1 MNQRICTMTGLNIKS
16 GLYYCVIIMGIWI
29 AGCSGAEN
37 TENSQTKVDSVF
49 PAETKRDTVMVQR
62 EAPDSSVITA
72 QSPEPALPKK
82 EVTPGEAAPKNAP
95 NPSKEVAPKPVKS
108 LEETMQSM
116 GLVNIRT
123 VEPTIKTDLK
133 YTTTDN
139 FMGKDAYG
147 DLTDCYLQKDVAE
160 MLKRAQKNLQEKH
173 KGYHF
178 IVYDGARPFT
188 VQKKMWDIV
197 KGTDKAH
204 YVAKPD
210 AKGSMHNYGCA
221 VDLSV
226 VDDKGVPLDM
236 GTAFDHLGT
245 EARTDIEA
253 DLLKQGK
260 ITQKQLD
267 NRLILREAMEKEGFK
282 VLKREWWHFNAFP
295 DSYVLAN
302 FKKIP

>member
-1 MNQRICTMTGLNIKS
+1 MGYNFF
-16 GLYYCVIIMGIWI
+16 LYGANKIIRRLQLLFIVLALW
-29 AGCSGAEN
+29 ATGCSGEEN
-37 TENSQTKVDSVF
+37 EKRESEVNRDSLTKPAIINETVVSQK
-49 PAETKRDTVMVQR
+49 EIQDTVAVGKKGD
-62 EAPDSSVITA
+62 EALL
-72 QSPEPALPKK
+72 QKGNESPKVNPEIPK
-82 EVTPGEAAPKNAP
+82 TGTSA
-95 NPSKEVAPKPVKS
+95 PVKS
-108 LEETMQSM
+108 LEETMQDM
-116 GLVNIRT
+116 GLVNVRS
-123 VEPTIKTDLK
+123 VEPSIKVDLK

-147 DLTDCYLQKDVAE
+147 DLNDCYLQKAVAE
-160 MLKRAQKNLQEKH
+160 MLKKAHQFLQEKH
-173 KGYHF
+173 NGYHF

-226 VDDKGVPLDM
+226 LDEKGVPLDM
-236 GTAFDHLGT
+236 GTPFDFLGT
-245 EARTDIEA
+245 EARTDIET

-267 NRLILREAMEKEGFK
+267 NRLILREAMEKAGFK

-295 DSYVLAN
+295 DGYVLAN
-302 FKKIP
+302 YKKIP